1 MPKDRIFLNG
11 NVLTMELQPSH
22 ASAFGIVGDRFGAVG
37 SDPDVRRFHSPD
49 ADIVDLKGKTVI
61 PGLIE
66 THNHL
71 SDYAMTLLQV
81 DCSTTA
87 NRTLSDVLDRIRKKA
102 KETNRNEWIKGW
114 GFDDTLIAEK
124 RHLTRQDL
132 DKASAENPVF
142 IHHISGH
149 LAYVNSRALQ
159 MAAIGSTT
167 PDPAGGKIHREETGM
182 PTGLLSEESAQALVL
197 EHIPIPAISSLKKTL
212 QHAINHYQ
220 QFGITSVHDG
230 SIGYYRDGP
239 EILRAYRELE
249 AEGKL
254 TMRVYAAI
262 IANLYDSICRMGLGS
277 RFGSEFLKLGS
288 VKLFQDGSIQALTAA
303 LKAPYLN
310 RPGFRGHILMPQ
322 ETLNARVKRYHEAGL
337 QIAIHANGDKAI
349 ESVLE
354 ALEKACQAYP
364 RQDHRHMI
372 IHCQLAS
379 QDHVRRMKRAGV
391 IPSYF
396 INHIYFWGDR
406 HVTEFLG
413 RRRAQTLDPLGST
426 IKENLLFTLHS
437 DCPVTPV
444 NPFFSIY
451 TAVNRMTREG
461 EVLGETERIS
471 VEQALKAFTIHG
483 AYCSFEE
490 RIKGSIA
497 PQKLADFVILSDD
510 PLTVH
515 PAAIKNIRVE
525 ATVVGGRIVHGGY

>member
-1 MPKDRIFLNG
+1 MLRDQIFLNG
-11 NVLTMELQPSH
+11 KVLTMEPQSPQV
-22 ASAFGIVGDRFGAVG
+22 SAFGVVGDRFGAVG
-37 SDPDVRRFHSPD
+37 SDTDVRRFHSSD
-49 ADIVDLKGKTVI
+49 SDIVDLKGKTVI

-71 SDYAMTLLQV
+71 SDYAMTLMQV

-87 NRTLSDVLDRIRKKA
+87 NHTLSDVLGRIRKKA
-102 KETNRNEWIKGW
+102 KQTNRSEWIRGW

-132 DKASAENPVF
+132 DKASNENPVF

-159 MAAIGSTT
+159 IAAIGSTT
-167 PDPAGGKIHREETGM
+167 PDPEGGEIHRDETGM

-197 EHIPIPAISSLKKTL
+197 KHIPVSAISDIKTTL
-212 QHAINHYQ
+212 LLAINHYHQ
-220 QFGITSVHDG
+220 YGITSVHDG

-239 EILRAYRELE
+239 EVLRAYRELE
-249 AEGKL
+249 TEGKL
-254 TMRVYAAI
+254 TIRVYATI
-262 IANLYDSICRMGLGS
+262 IADLYESIWRMGLGS
-277 RFGSEFLKLGS
+277 GFGSKFMKLGS

-303 LKAPYLN
+303 LEAPYLN
-310 RPGFRGHILMPQ
+310 SPGFRGHVLMPQ
-322 ETLNARVKRYHEAGL
+322 ETLNARVKRYHRAGL
-337 QIAIHANGDKAI
+337 QIAIHANGDRAI

-354 ALEKACQAYP
+354 AIEKACETYP
-364 RQDHRHMI
+364 RKDHRHMI

-379 QDHVRRMKRAGV
+379 PDHVCRMNRAGV

-406 HVTEFLG
+406 HVAEFLG
-413 RRRAQTLDPLGST
+413 RRRAQIMDPLGST
-426 IKENLLFTLHS
+426 VKENLLFTLHS

-444 NPFFSIY
+444 NPLFSIY
-451 TAVNRMTREG
+451 TAVNRMTRNG

-497 PQKLADFVILSDD
+497 PQKLADFVILSEN
-510 PLTVH
+510 PLAIE
-515 PAAIKNIRVE
+515 PAALKDIRVQ

>member
-1 MPKDRIFLNG
+1 MLRDRIFLNG
-11 NVLTMELQPSH
+11 NVLTMELQAPH
-22 ASAFGIVGDRFGAVG
+22 VSAFGVVGDRFGAVG
-37 SDPDVRRFHSPD
+37 FDTDVRRFHSPD
-49 ADIVDLKGKTVI
+49 SEIVDLKGKTVL

-71 SDYAMTLLQV
+71 SDYAMTLMQV

-87 NRTLSDVLDRIRKKA
+87 NRTLHDVLNRIREKT
-102 KETNRNEWIKGW
+102 KETNRSEWIKGW

-132 DKASAENPVF
+132 DQASSENPVF

-159 MAAIGSTT
+159 IAAIGSAT
-167 PDPAGGKIHREETGM
+167 PDPEGGKIHRDETGM

-197 EHIPIPAISSLKKTL
+197 KHIPVPAISGIKKTL
-212 QHAINHYQ
+212 QHALNHYHQ
-220 QFGITSVHDG
+220 YGITSVHDG

-239 EILRAYRELE
+239 EVLRAYRELE
-249 AEGKL
+249 SEKKL
-254 TMRVYAAI
+254 TIRVYATM
-262 IANLYDSICRMGLGS
+262 IADLYDSICGMGLGS
-277 RFGSEFLKLGS
+277 GFGSKFMKLGS

-303 LKAPYLN
+303 LEQPYLN
-310 RPGFRGHILMPQ
+310 RPGFRGHVLMPQ
-322 ETLNARVKRYHEAGL
+322 ETLNARVKKYHQAGL
-337 QIAIHANGDKAI
+337 QIAVHANGDRAI

-354 ALEKACQAYP
+354 AIEKACQAYP
-364 RQDHRHMI
+364 RSDHRHMI

-379 QDHVRRMKRAGV
+379 QDHVRRMNRAGV

-413 RRRAQTLDPLGST
+413 RRRAQIMDPLGST
-426 IKENLLFTLHS
+426 VKENLLFTLHS

-444 NPFFSIY
+444 NPLFSIY
-451 TAVNRMTREG
+451 TAVNRMTRQG
-461 EVLGETERIS
+461 DVLGETERIS

-490 RIKGSIA
+490 CIKGSIA
-497 PQKLADFVILSDD
+497 PQKLADFVILSDN
-510 PLTVH
+510 PLTVQ